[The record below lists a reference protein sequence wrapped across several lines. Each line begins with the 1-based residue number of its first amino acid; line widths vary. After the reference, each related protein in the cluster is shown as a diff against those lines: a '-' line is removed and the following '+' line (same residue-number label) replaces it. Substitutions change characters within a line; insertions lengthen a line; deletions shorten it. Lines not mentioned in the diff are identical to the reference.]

1 MRRGGGAGLARQAR
15 HLHWIAASLLL
26 LIAGWT
32 SAATAEEE
40 VPVATAIRIAPEA
53 ERTRFIADVTRPV
66 SFSVHVLP
74 DPYRIIVDL
83 PEIAFR
89 LPSDSGGSG
98 AGLLTGYRYGN
109 FAKGRSRIVM
119 DAAEP
124 VLIDKSF
131 IIQAAN
137 GEPARLVIDLVRTER
152 ETFMGLYRAEQLA
165 LDGAAKPGEDVPK
178 ELPPISFGPPIAP
191 LPPSEPPRAAEGP
204 VKQQPSNRIAALPD
218 GRLVPMPRPRPGPR
232 GGDSKLGEP
241 GPPSSPPL
249 RPTIVIDPGHGGI
262 DPGAI
267 SRKGTSEK
275 NVVLAFAKALQE
287 ELGRSGRY
295 RVLMTRS
302 DDTFLSL
309 SDRVRVARSNNADLF
324 VVIHADSLS
333 GANARGAT
341 VYTVSEKASDVE
353 AEALA
358 QKENRADIIAGVD
371 LAVENEEI
379 TGILI
384 DLAQRETKNY
394 SVSFAKTLVKELKPV
409 ARLNG
414 RPVRSAGFRV
424 LKAPDVPSVLLELG
438 YLSNRSDES
447 LLLSPKWRGKVAG
460 AVSGAI
466 GRYFATRLAS
476 GQ

>member
-1 MRRGGGAGLARQAR
+1 MRRGGGPALARAAR
-15 HLHWIAASLLL
+15 HLHWLAAFLLL
-26 LIAGWT
+26 LASST
-32 SAATAEEE
+32 PTPAAEDS
-40 VPVATAIRIAPEA
+40 VPVATAVRIAPEA
-53 ERTRFIADVTRPV
+53 ERTRFIADVSRPV
-66 SFSVHVLP
+66 SFSVHILP

-89 LPSDSGGSG
+89 LPSDSGTSG
-98 AGLLTGYRYGN
+98 AGLLSGYRYGN
-109 FAKGRSRIVM
+109 FDKGRSRIVM
-119 DAAEP
+119 DAVEP
-124 VLIDKSF
+124 VLIEKSF
-131 IIQAAN
+131 IIQPGS
-137 GEPARLVIDLVRTER
+137 GEPVRLVIDIVRTER

-165 LDGAAKPGEDVPK
+165 FGESAKAGEDVPK
-178 ELPPISFGPPIAP
+178 ELPPISFGPP
-191 LPPSEPPRAAEGP
+191 PPPKPAEPPGAEDA
-204 VKQQPSNRIAALPD
+204 VKQPSNRIAALPD
-218 GRLVPMPRPRPGPR
+218 GRLVPMPRPRPEAKVSAEKPIE
-232 GGDSKLGEP
+232 EP
-241 GPPSSPPL
+241 AVPSTPPI

-275 NVVLAFAKALQE
+275 DVVLAFAKALQQ
-287 ELGRSGRY
+287 ELEKSERY
-295 RVLMTRS
+295 RVIMTRS
-302 DDTFLSL
+302 GDIFLSL
-309 SDRVRVARSNNADLF
+309 RDRVRVARSNGADLF

-341 VYTVSEKASDVE
+341 VYTVSEKASDAE

-358 QKENRADIIAGVD
+358 QKENRADLIAGVD
-371 LAVENEEI
+371 LAAENEEI

-409 ARLNG
+409 ARLNS

-438 YLSNRSDES
+438 YLSNRGDET

-460 AVSGAI
+460 AVTAAI
-466 GRYFATRLAS
+466 ERYFVTRLAS
-476 GQ
+476 GN